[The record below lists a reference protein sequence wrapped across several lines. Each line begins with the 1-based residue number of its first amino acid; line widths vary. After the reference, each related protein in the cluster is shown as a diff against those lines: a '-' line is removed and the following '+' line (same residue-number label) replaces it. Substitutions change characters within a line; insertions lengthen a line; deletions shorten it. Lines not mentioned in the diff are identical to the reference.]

1 MKELWKRINSDTRL
15 AAVFYGVIASLL
27 ATAVIKHSPTAL
39 TIISQYTLGALTNFI
54 DSRYAK
60 AATLEPTNYSY
71 LLLTV
76 LFVAIVIAW
85 MEISSKIKKN
95 LKKPTI
101 LTISTEEES
110 IEKSKPENPKWVP
123 KAFLGFRI
131 IIWLHLSWGFLY
143 VAGEATVL
151 NAITD
156 FKQHIRIVSPYIE
169 SKEKDLLISDWSQMR
184 KLDDYNDI
192 YKKLVEIA
200 KENDLKLYKNKQY

>member
-1 MKELWKRINSDTRL
+1 
-15 AAVFYGVIASLL
+15 
-27 ATAVIKHSPTAL
+27 
-39 TIISQYTLGALTNFI
+39 
-54 DSRYAK
+54 
-60 AATLEPTNYSY
+60 
-71 LLLTV
+71 
-76 LFVAIVIAW
+76 

-101 LTISTEEES
+101 QTIFTEKES
-110 IEKSKPENPKWVP
+110 IEKPNPENSKWVP

-143 VAGEATVL
+143 VVGEATVL

-156 FKQHIRIVSPYIE
+156 FKQHIRIVAPYIE

-192 YKKLVEIA
+192 YKKLIEIA
-200 KENDLKLYKNKQY
+200 KENDLKLYKNKQH

>member
-1 MKELWKRINSDTRL
+1 MNELWKRINSDTRS

-27 ATAVIKHSPTAL
+27 ASAVIKYSPLAL
-39 TIISQYTLGALTNFI
+39 TVIGQYTLGVLTNFI

-71 LLLTV
+71 YLLAV
-76 LFVAIVIAW
+76 IFVVIVIAW
-85 MEISSKIKKN
+85 IEMSSKIKKN
-95 LKKPTI
+95 LKKSET
-101 LTISTEEES
+101 STALSAEEPANDS
-110 IEKSKPENPKWVP
+110 SPETSKWVP
-123 KAFLGFRI
+123 KLFLGARI

-156 FKQHIRIVSPYIE
+156 FKQHIRIVTPYIE
-169 SKEKDLLISDWSQMR
+169 QKEKDLLISDWSQMR
-184 KLDDYNDI
+184 EIADYNNI

-200 KENDLKLYKNKQY
+200 KEHNLKLYKNKQY